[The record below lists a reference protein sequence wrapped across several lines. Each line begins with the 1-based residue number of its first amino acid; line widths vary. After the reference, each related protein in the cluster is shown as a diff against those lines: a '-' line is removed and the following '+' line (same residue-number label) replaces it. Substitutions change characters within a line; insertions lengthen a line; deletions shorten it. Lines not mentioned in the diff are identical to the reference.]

1 MLSAL
6 ENYRSADIAFQSA
19 LIHLQMLEDIA
30 TAKRRAYA
38 ALVRSGADADTV
50 YKARLDMLDADRAA
64 DTVRREAEE
73 AQKVWARMVR
83 YS

>member
-6 ENYRSADIAFQSA
+6 ENYRSAETAFQGA

-73 AQKVWARMVR
+73 AQKARDSMAC

>member
-38 ALVRSGADADTV
+38 ALVRSGADSNTV
-50 YKARLDMLDADRAA
+50 WTARLDMLDADRAA
-64 DTVRREAEE
+64 DMVRQKAEE
-73 AQKVWARMVR
+73 AQKARDSMVC